1 MPISHKDIDREFSEF
16 VDGGV
21 SDLKRQVV
29 DVFVKIG
36 EYGYKLAVSRGN
48 YQDRTGNLRS
58 SIGYGVVVN
67 GRLEKTGGFEQ
78 FASGSD
84 GVSTGKNRL
93 RELVSECR
101 AGYISLLFVVG
112 EDYASYVEAMGYDV
126 LTLSEIECFHKAEEM
141 INGLFK

>member
-1 MPISHKDIDREFSEF
+1 MPIKHKDIDREFSDF

-36 EYGYKLAVSRGN
+36 EYGYKLAISRGN

-67 GRLEKTGGFEQ
+67 GRLVKTGGFEQ
-78 FASGSD
+78 FGSGSD
-84 GVSTGKNRL
+84 GASTGKNRL
-93 RELVSECR
+93 RELVSECK
-101 AGYISLLFVVG
+101 AGCISLIFVAG
-112 EDYASYVEAMGYDV
+112 EEYATYVESMGYDV
-126 LTLSEIECFHKAEEM
+126 LTFSEIECFHKAEEM